1 MTIYVRKCQGC
12 KEERPA
18 EEILCQICG
27 WSLMEEPLFQ
37 AGESDVTHE
46 IKNLVAN
53 GDYSRL
59 CENGHPMDDNDEI
72 CFVPDCGVFSVSTV
86 ESEPPPVSVLKIG
99 DWTIIEKIKSEEN
112 FFEKF
117 LVEKHGCTALLT
129 YYTSNIMPT
138 ISINDFFKKLSSNNI
153 PEILDG
159 GEWEGRQY
167 EVVSFIS
174 KYNLSDLTS
183 IPIDAEYI
191 KGIVHSIGKILA
203 SLSENGFRHGN
214 LRPEHIVISEK
225 DQLRFYLTGFEYRQ
239 SSNFDLE
246 VVSLPA
252 SVKYQAPEVLA
263 GGISQASDWWSLGI
277 VLLDLITKGRFTQNI
292 NEKAFCIHVVTRGI
306 SLPDDIEPSIKR
318 LLQGLLI
325 RDPDKRWHWSEVQR
339 WLEGEC
345 VEILSETVD
354 EGRQGPNFE
363 FKERVYTCPKLLALS
378 AAEEQNW
385 DEAKEVF
392 MRGAIATWLESCQS
406 DPKMVAGIRVA
417 AAIDSISEDYRF
429 SLALL
434 WLNPNLPLIYRGDII
449 TSTWLLQNPIHGY
462 ELITSPLIS
471 HLRQMRRE
479 LYLCELFDR
488 SERVRE
494 RAKLLEIELNEDR
507 LKILLLAPSRHNLER
522 QWANYRQLFPGT
534 DHVGLNSLLERQ
546 KITDDELIIL
556 LAADTHQF
564 QSAEQILNQAN
575 ELAMRFDLVSFDQDT
590 ASSWFNFSR
599 KDIYREIETRV
610 ANYSQ
615 CGISRIDEW
624 ANEFTTQYR
633 LPLPK
638 SLILLSIPKE
648 QWKEPDKALYISKI
662 LEFFEKRAVFQAQR
676 GSLVRMVISRSN
688 SRIDLERIKG
698 NKPTSAF
705 ILEHLI
711 SRSATPLNLDR
722 IAFEDDF
729 ELEKKLR
736 HLVSHADIYRRD
748 TGIDSLFLG
757 FPFLIMKDSNQ
768 GGASVKP
775 KIAPILLW
783 PIKIN
788 IEARGR
794 VNIYF
799 DQEREEVRLNPALIK
814 ILGTEEVKLWIEV
827 LQEVLSRSSLR
838 IVDVMDAFGALAEL
852 RERELCSLP
861 NSDYTIPAN
870 QRQIVCSAVLFHA
883 AFMGQALSED
893 LRQIRKMSSNDTC
906 LESILR
912 VNKTVL
918 PHSSSFVSE
927 RDRYF
932 TMESDPSQEK
942 AVFEARQPPGL
953 LIEGP
958 PGTGKSQTIV
968 NIIGDCIG
976 NKQTV
981 LVICQKSAALEVLS
995 KRLHAEGLSER
1006 FFYVT
1011 HVNKDRTPVIQEIRN
1026 QRESLPQSLGVGG
1039 IENIDRQR
1047 NELAMTIERLE
1058 NEIDKHHE
1066 AIHTIDDKTGL
1077 TYRLLIGQLID
1088 LEEQD
1093 IEIIDVP
1100 ALRNILRDITPEQM
1114 TQYDEICAPI
1124 SGLWFESYF
1133 ENSPLAELKLF
1144 SSDYALISEF
1154 KDMFQSFIED
1164 ENNRN
1169 STIQEVVSS
1178 FDIEEYLPHRSWIDT
1193 YNKCL
1198 KEADWNNIANWFH
1211 MFSRDSYTSAGSQS
1225 IKKLEELNNSLGSL
1239 DSRCQDAKLSNQLMT
1254 ISESKLKKWYVSAK
1268 SVSLLKQSIWIRINP
1283 ISIIKRRA
1291 MQKILGEL
1299 GEEFTLDKVQQ
1310 LKMAIELELNYRP
1323 IRESILKISN
1333 LFFGQTMSP
1342 TSLFVN
1348 DLQFFSNQLLK
1359 KLVVVQNDIIAIYAC
1374 PRQQDIQSIVKGGLE
1389 TYEELVKQY
1398 EQAFKR
1404 YQVRIK
1410 SLASL
1415 DKLLPFFGDELFNM
1429 CSQNIKNNLSN
1440 IEKLE
1445 SINKVLYSLA
1455 AYQDFRVQ
1463 AVLLPDEILKI
1474 FSILREKEIHLKKYS
1489 LEQLNNII
1497 PNIIAREARLGWKD
1511 RMEQVFPVL
1520 RLEQK
1525 ELTRKIQL
1533 LAQSSEKIR
1542 VLNRKYLACNINLHN
1557 IKSSQEWEDIT
1568 RLRGPRSRRL
1578 REIMDRGWDMGLT
1591 ELRPVWLMNPD
1602 TASQLL
1608 PLRAGMFDVV
1618 IFDEASQ
1625 IPIENAIPTLYRAKR
1640 TIISGDEK
1648 QMPPS
1653 NLFTKKLID
1662 DEEYILDSDDLE
1674 LDEFITEAERDELE
1688 DIWNRREIKDCSD
1701 LLTLGKTVLPR
1712 TMLQIHYRSKY
1723 RELIAFSN
1731 SAFYG
1736 NCLSVPVR
1744 HPESVICNI
1753 KPLELIR
1760 VNGVYSNQTNRQEA
1774 EKVIEILLHYWSKPD
1789 RPSIGIVTFNAKQ
1802 ADLIEDVLTDYSEQ
1816 DHRFRQMLSQEKD
1829 RHQDGEDMGF
1839 FIKNV
1844 ENVQGD
1850 ERDIIIFS
1858 STFGKDEHGNF
1869 RRNFG
1874 LLSQTGGERRLNV
1887 AITRARE
1894 KVILITSLPIDEISD
1909 CLEKRQAPQIP
1920 RDYIQ
1925 AYFHYASKISD
1936 GFISEAYNF
1945 LGTINLNTTQPGHD
1959 FSFDK
1964 DGFINSVAKFIKG
1977 LGLNPLSIKENDA
1990 FGLDLVIEDLK
2001 KKRFAIGIECDA
2013 HCHSILANARA
2024 REIWRP
2030 KVLNMEIPYI
2040 HRVTSFGWYHKRQ
2053 IEMQNLIQV
2062 LEVALDI
2069 ELKHNFSTHLEEINE
2084 WS

>member
-12 KEERPA
+12 KDERPA

-37 AGESDVTHE
+37 PGESDVTHDT
-46 IKNLVAN
+46 KNLVASA
-53 GDYSRL
+53 DYSRL
-59 CENGHPMDDNDEI
+59 CENGHPMDENDEI
-72 CFVPDCGVFSVSTV
+72 CFVPGCGALSVSTV
-86 ESEPPPVSVLKIG
+86 EPELSPISVLKIS
-99 DWTIIEKIKSEEN
+99 DWTIIEKNESEEN
-112 FFEKF
+112 FFERY

-129 YYTSNIMPT
+129 YYVPDTMPT
-138 ISINDFFKKLSSNNI
+138 IPIHNFLKKISSNNI
-153 PEILDG
+153 PEILDS

-167 EVVSFIS
+167 EVVSFLS
-174 KYNLSDLTS
+174 KSSLSDLTS
-183 IPIDAEYI
+183 VVINAEFI
-191 KGIVHSIGKILA
+191 KGVVNSIGKVLA

-214 LRPEHIVISEK
+214 IRPEHIVISEK
-225 DQLRFYLTGFEYRQ
+225 DQRSFYLTGFEYRQ
-239 SSNFDLE
+239 PSNFDLDL
-246 VVSLPA
+246 VTLPK
-252 SVKYQAPEVLA
+252 SVKYQSPEVLA

-292 NEKAFCIHVVTRGI
+292 NEKAFCIHIITRGI
-306 SLPDDIEPSIKR
+306 SLPDDIEPNIKK

-325 RDPDKRWHWSEVQR
+325 RDPDKRWQWPEVKRWLKGEYVEVFSEV
-339 WLEGEC
+339 
-345 VEILSETVD
+345 VD
-354 EGRQGPNFE
+354 EEKPGLNFE
-363 FKERVYTCPKLLALS
+363 FKEKIYTCPKLLALS

-385 DEAKEVF
+385 DEAKDVF
-392 MRGAIATWLESCQS
+392 MRGAIATWLESCQLDS
-406 DPKMVAGIRVA
+406 KVTAGIRVA
-417 AAIDSISEDYRF
+417 AALDSISEDYRF

-449 TSTWLLQNPIHGY
+449 TTTWLLQNPVHGY
-462 ELITSPLIS
+462 ELITSPLVS

-479 LYLCELFDR
+479 LYLCDLFDR

-494 RAKLLEIELNEDR
+494 RAKLLQIELNENR
-507 LKILLLAPSRHNLER
+507 LKILLLATSRQNLER
-522 QWANYRQLFPGT
+522 QWAIHRQLFPGSE
-534 DHVGLNSLLERQ
+534 HVGLNSLLERQ
-546 KITDDELIIL
+546 KTTDEELIIL
-556 LAADTHQF
+556 LAAETHQF
-564 QSAEQILNQAN
+564 ESAEQILNQAN
-575 ELAMRFDLVSFDQDT
+575 ELAIQYNLASFDQDV
-590 ASSWFNFSR
+590 ARSWFDFSR
-599 KDIYREIETRV
+599 KDIYKEIETRV
-610 ANYSQ
+610 TNYSQ
-615 CGISRIDEW
+615 CGIARVDEW
-624 ANEFTTQYR
+624 ANDFTTQYR

-648 QWKEPDKALYISKI
+648 QWKEPEKALYLSKI

-676 GSLVRMVISRSN
+676 GALVRMVISRSN
-688 SRIDLERIKG
+688 SRIDLYSIKG
-698 NKPTSAF
+698 NKPTSSF

-711 SRSATPLNLDR
+711 GRTATPISLDR
-722 IAFEDDF
+722 IAFEDDI

-757 FPFLIMKDSNQ
+757 FPFLILKESTQ
-768 GGASVKP
+768 EGASVKP

-794 VNIYF
+794 VNINF

-814 ILGTEEVKLWIEV
+814 ILGTEEVKLWTEI
-827 LQEVLSRSSLR
+827 LQEILSRSSLR

-893 LRQIRKMSSNDTC
+893 LRQIRKMSSDDTC

-918 PHSSSFVSE
+918 PHSSPFVSE
-927 RDRYF
+927 KDRYF

-942 AVFEARQPPGL
+942 AVFEARQLPGL

-968 NIIGDCIG
+968 NIIADCIG
-976 NKQTV
+976 KKQTV
-981 LVICQKSAALEVLS
+981 LVICQKSAALEVLA

-1026 QRESLPQSLGVGG
+1026 QREGLPQTVRVGE
-1039 IENIDRQR
+1039 IENINRQR

-1077 TYRLLIGQLID
+1077 TYRLLIGQLIN
-1088 LEEQD
+1088 LEEQV
-1093 IEIIDVP
+1093 IEVVDVP
-1100 ALRNILRDITPEQM
+1100 ALRNILSDISPEKL
-1114 TQYDEICAPI
+1114 TQYGEVCAPI
-1124 SGLWFESYF
+1124 SGLWFESCF
-1133 ENSPLAELKLF
+1133 ENSPLSELKSF
-1144 SSDYALISEF
+1144 SSDNALINEF
-1154 KDMFQSFIED
+1154 KDLFQSFIQD
-1164 ENNRN
+1164 ENKRN
-1169 STIQEVVSS
+1169 STIQEVISS
-1178 FDIEEYLPHRSWIDT
+1178 FEIEEDLPHRSWIDT
-1193 YNKCL
+1193 YNKSL
-1198 KEADWNNIANWFH
+1198 KEADWNNIGNWFH
-1211 MFSRDSYTSAGSQS
+1211 MFSRDSYTSKGSQS
-1225 IKKLEELNNSLGSL
+1225 IKKLEELNNSLSSF
-1239 DSRCQDAKLSNQLMT
+1239 DSNCQDVKMSNQLMA
-1254 ISESKLKKWYVSAK
+1254 ISEAKLKRWCILAK
-1268 SVSLLKQSIWIRINP
+1268 SVYSTRQSIWTRINP
-1283 ISIIKRRA
+1283 IKIIKTRA
-1291 MQKILGEL
+1291 MQKILSEL
-1299 GEEFTLDKVQQ
+1299 GEEFTIDKVQQ
-1310 LKMAIELELNYRP
+1310 LKIAIEFELNYRP

-1333 LFFGQTMSP
+1333 LFFDQTMSP
-1342 TSLFVN
+1342 ASLFLN
-1348 DLQFFSNQLLK
+1348 DFMFFSDQLLK
-1359 KLVVVQNDIIAIYAC
+1359 KLVGVHNDIIAIYAC
-1374 PRQQDIQSIVKGGLE
+1374 PRQQDIQSIVNGGLQ

-1404 YQVRIK
+1404 YHVRFK
-1410 SLASL
+1410 SLTSL
-1415 DKLLPFFGDELFNM
+1415 DKLLPFLGDELFNI

-1463 AVLLPDEILKI
+1463 SALLPDAILKI

-1511 RMEQVFPVL
+1511 RLEQVFPVL

-1525 ELTRKIQL
+1525 ELTRKIQQ
-1533 LAQSSEKIR
+1533 LAQSSEKMR
-1542 VLNRKYLACNINLHN
+1542 ELNRKHLSCNINLLN

-1662 DEEYILDSDDLE
+1662 DEEYILDSDDIE

-1744 HPESVICNI
+1744 HPESVICDI

-1774 EKVIEILLHYWSKPD
+1774 EKVIEILHHYWSKPK

-1816 DHRFRQMLSQEKD
+1816 DQHFRQMLSQEKA
-1829 RHQDGEDMGF
+1829 RNQEGEDMGF

-1858 STFGKDEHGNF
+1858 STFGKDEHGGF

-1894 KVILITSLPIDEISD
+1894 KVILITSLPIDKISD
-1909 CLEKRQAPQIP
+1909 CLEKRQPPQIP

-1936 GFISEAYNF
+1936 GFIAEAYNF
-1945 LGTINLNTTQPGHD
+1945 LGAINTNTTQTGHD

-1990 FGLDLVIEDLK
+1990 FGLDLVIEDLN

-2040 HRVTSFGWYHKRQ
+2040 HRVTSFGWYHKRK